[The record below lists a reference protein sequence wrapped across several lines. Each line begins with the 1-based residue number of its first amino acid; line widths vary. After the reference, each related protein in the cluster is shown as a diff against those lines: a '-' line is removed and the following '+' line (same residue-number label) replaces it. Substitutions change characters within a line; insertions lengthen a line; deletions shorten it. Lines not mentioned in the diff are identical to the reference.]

1 MKKQLLAMVF
11 CLTAAMSVTACTSPA
26 EKAAERESAAAE
38 TASQEEISEETSTVS
53 EITKIGTITDIGG
66 INDQSFNQS
75 VWEGLQQVN
84 ADTGVE
90 VSYLESK
97 QISEFTTNLDKMIDS
112 GAQLIWGNGY
122 TVADATLE
130 AAALNP
136 DITFGVIDFSFT
148 EIPDNVFGVEF
159 RAQESS
165 FLAGYAAARTTQ
177 TNKVG
182 FVGGQES
189 DTIDRFEWGYKAG
202 VAYGAKELGKEIT
215 VDTQYAETFADSAKG
230 KAIANKMY
238 SADCDI
244 VFHAAGGT
252 GLGVIEAA
260 KEADKF
266 VIGVDRDQAYLA
278 PDNVL
283 TSVLK
288 NANVAVIEISTQAIN
303 GEKIGGQNFD
313 LGLSEGCVGLPTENK
328 NMDETVYNDTMKL
341 QQEMTDGTLIAPA
354 NEEEYNTF
362 LESLK

>member
-1 MKKQLLAMVF
+1 MKKKLAVVFMGMV
-11 CLTAAMSVTACTSPA
+11 LAASLAGCSNPA
-26 EKAAERESAAAE
+26 ERDKESENTSSAVSE
-38 TASQEEISEETSTVS
+38 SQETKSGT
-53 EITKIGTITDIGG
+53 EITRIGTITDIGG

-75 VWEGLQQVN
+75 VWEGLQQVEK
-84 ADTGVE
+84 DKGVE
-90 VSYLESK
+90 ISYLESK

-136 DITFGVIDFSFT
+136 EITFGVIDYAF
-148 EIPDNVFGVEF
+148 EDVPDNVFGVEF

-165 FLAGYAAARTTQ
+165 FLAGYAAARTTKTDQ
-177 TNKVG
+177 VG
-182 FVGGQES
+182 FVGGQKS

-215 VDTQYAETFADSAKG
+215 VDAQYAETFADAAKG

-238 SADCDI
+238 SSGCDI

-288 NANVAVIEISTQAIN
+288 NANVAVIDISERAVD
-303 GEKIGGQNFD
+303 GEAVGGQNFD
-313 LGLSEGCVGLPTENK
+313 LGLSEGCVGLPEENP
-328 NMDETVYNDTMKL
+328 NMDEAVYADTMKL
-341 QQEMTDGTLIAPA
+341 QQEMTDGTLTAPA
-354 NEEEYNTF
+354 NEEEYQTF
-362 LESLK
+362 VENLK